1 MIIGVF
7 ANYGNKILGIRIDC
21 CYIIGMTT
29 GLEYGWVEAMR
40 RVNIAKNR
48 GVDFTAMERFEWDT
62 AVIGFD
68 NNHPEPR
75 WIATGFIGD
84 VLHLVVYTG
93 RGDRIRTVSLRKAT
107 PKEMGDHAQ
116 T

>member
-7 ANYGNKILGIRIDC
+7 ANYGHNILGIRIDC
-21 CYIIGMTT
+21 CYILGMTP
-29 GLEYGWVEAMR
+29 GPEY
-40 RVNIAKNR
+40 
-48 GVDFTAMERFEWDT
+48 EWDT
-62 AVIGFD
+62 AVIDFD

-84 VLHLVVYTG
+84 IQHLVVYTE
-93 RGDRIRTVSLRKAT
+93 RGDRIRIISLRKAT
-107 PKEMGDHAQ
+107 PKEMRDYAR